1 MSLAGALLSGDVRA
15 LARAISLAEDR
26 DPQASQLVAEVQP
39 HTGNAY
45 LVGLTGAPGTGK
57 STLADALVKVIRDRQ
72 QTVGVIAVDP
82 SSPFTG
88 GAVLGDRIRM
98 GRHTLDKGVFI
109 RSMGARGHLGGL
121 AAATREAIHLLDA
134 YGRDV
139 ILVET
144 VGVGQSELEI
154 STICDTV
161 VLVLMPES
169 GDAVQSIKAGILEIA
184 DVFVI
189 NKSDLGGAEKTRRLI
204 QDAIGLGPK
213 QAWRTPIVLASAA
226 REDGIEQVWD
236 AVRAHQAYLTESG
249 TLASRRQQRLKH
261 EVMALVADRA
271 REEARR
277 VLDGDTAVGRR
288 VRENRNGKLNPYAL
302 AEEVLERRPVPQP
315 LLRALDC
322 QRTEVEVVIDRQDLV
337 PAEFCELSRR
347 FRQSATWCWHS
358 IGARWA
364 SSTGRKMR
372 AGPSRMAI
380 TSCSI
385 LQSRTRK
392 RFSSLASNMISRR

>member
-26 DPQASQLVAEVQP
+26 DPQATTLAAELQP
-39 HTGNAY
+39 HTGHAY

-57 STLADALVKVIRDRQ
+57 STLADALVKVIRDRG

-98 GRHTLDKGVFI
+98 SRHALDRGVFI

-161 VLVLMPES
+161 VLTLMPES
-169 GDAVQSIKAGILEIA
+169 GDAVQTIKAGILEIA

-189 NKSDLGGAEKTRRLI
+189 NKVDLGGAEKTRRLI
-204 QDAIGLGPK
+204 QDAMALGPK
-213 QAWRTPIVLASAA
+213 QAWRPPTGLASAA
-226 REDGIEQVWD
+226 DEEGVAKGWG
-236 AVRAHQAYLTESG
+236 AVLSHQGYLQENG
-249 TLASRRQQRLKH
+249 ALPSRRPEAGKQGI
-261 EVMALVADRA
+261 VAPGGRRA
-271 REEARR
+271 RQGAPRP
-277 VLDGDTAVGRR
+277 GR
-288 VRENRNGKLNPYAL
+288 
-302 AEEVLERRPVPQP
+302 
-315 LLRALDC
+315 
-322 QRTEVEVVIDRQDLV
+322 
-337 PAEFCELSRR
+337 
-347 FRQSATWCWHS
+347 
-358 IGARWA
+358 
-364 SSTGRKMR
+364 
-372 AGPSRMAI
+372 
-380 TSCSI
+380 
-385 LQSRTRK
+385 
-392 RFSSLASNMISRR
+392 

>member
-26 DPQASQLVAEVQP
+26 DPQASQLVAEVQA
-39 HTGNAY
+39 HTGKAY

-98 GRHTLDKGVFI
+98 SRHTLDKGVFI

-213 QAWRTPIVLASAA
+213 PAWRPPIILACAVK
-226 REDGIEQVWD
+226 EEGIEQVWD
-236 AVRAHQAYLTESG
+236 AVRAHLAYLTESG
-249 TLASRRQQRLKH
+249 TLATRRQQRLKQ
-261 EVMALVADRA
+261 EVVALVADRA

-277 VLDGDTAVGRR
+277 VLDGDTVVGRR
-288 VRENRNGKLNPYAL
+288 LRENRNGKLNPYAL
-302 AEEVLERRPVPQP
+302 AEEILDQRAPQGG
-315 LLRALDC
+315 
-322 QRTEVEVVIDRQDLV
+322 
-337 PAEFCELSRR
+337 S
-347 FRQSATWCWHS
+347 
-358 IGARWA
+358 
-364 SSTGRKMR
+364 
-372 AGPSRMAI
+372 
-380 TSCSI
+380 
-385 LQSRTRK
+385 
-392 RFSSLASNMISRR
+392 

>member
-26 DPQASQLVAEVQP
+26 DPQASQLVAELQP

-45 LVGLTGAPGTGK
+45 LVGLTGSPGTGK

-98 GRHTLDKGVFI
+98 ARHTLDKGVFI

-139 ILVET
+139 VLVET

-189 NKSDLGGAEKTRRLI
+189 NKTDLGGAEKTRRLI

-213 QAWRTPIVLASAA
+213 QAWRPPIVLASAVK
-226 REDGIEQVWD
+226 EEGIEKVWD
-236 AVRAHQAYLTESG
+236 AVLEHRAFLKESG
-249 TLASRRQQRLKH
+249 TLATRRQQRLKH
-261 EVMALVADRA
+261 EVVALVADRA

-288 VRENRNGKLNPYAL
+288 LRENRNGKLNPYAL
-302 AEEVLERRPVPQP
+302 AEEVLRQRGPQGG
-315 LLRALDC
+315 
-322 QRTEVEVVIDRQDLV
+322 
-337 PAEFCELSRR
+337 S
-347 FRQSATWCWHS
+347 
-358 IGARWA
+358 
-364 SSTGRKMR
+364 
-372 AGPSRMAI
+372 
-380 TSCSI
+380 
-385 LQSRTRK
+385 
-392 RFSSLASNMISRR
+392 

>member
-98 GRHTLDKGVFI
+98 SRHTLDKGVFI

-154 STICDTV
+154 STICDTI

-189 NKSDLGGAEKTRRLI
+189 NKLDLGGAEKTRRLI
-204 QDAIGLGPK
+204 QDALALGPRPP
-213 QAWRTPIVLASAA
+213 WRPPIVMVSAA
-226 REDGIEQVWD
+226 KEGGVAKGWE
-236 AVRAHQAYLTESG
+236 AVPSHQAYLKENGALTSP
-249 TLASRRQQRLKH
+249 QH
-261 EVMALVADRA
+261 E
-271 REEARR
+271 
-277 VLDGDTAVGRR
+277 
-288 VRENRNGKLNPYAL
+288 
-302 AEEVLERRPVPQP
+302 
-315 LLRALDC
+315 
-322 QRTEVEVVIDRQDLV
+322 
-337 PAEFCELSRR
+337 
-347 FRQSATWCWHS
+347 H
-358 IGARWA
+358 
-364 SSTGRKMR
+364 
-372 AGPSRMAI
+372 
-380 TSCSI
+380 
-385 LQSRTRK
+385 
-392 RFSSLASNMISRR
+392 

>member
-26 DPQASQLVAEVQP
+26 DPQAGELVAELQP
-39 HTGNAY
+39 HTGKAY

-57 STLADALVKVIRDRQ
+57 STLADALVKVIRDRG

-98 GRHTLDKGVFI
+98 SRHTLDRGVFI

-169 GDAVQSIKAGILEIA
+169 GDAVQTIKAGILEIA
-184 DVFVI
+184 DLFVI
-189 NKSDLGGAEKTRRLI
+189 NKTDLGGAEKTRRLI
-204 QDAIGLGPK
+204 QDALALGPK
-213 QAWRTPIVLASAA
+213 QAWRPPIVMASAA
-226 REDGIEQVWD
+226 REEGVVEVWD
-236 AVRAHQAYLTESG
+236 AILSHRRHLEDSG
-249 TLASRRQQRLKH
+249 AIASRRQQRLKQ
-261 EVMALVADRA
+261 EVVALVAERA

-277 VLDGDTAVGRR
+277 MLDGDTAVGRR
-288 VRENRNGKLNPYAL
+288 LRENRNGKLNPYTL
-302 AEEVLERRPVPQP
+302 AREVLREPG
-315 LLRALDC
+315 
-322 QRTEVEVVIDRQDLV
+322 
-337 PAEFCELSRR
+337 F
-347 FRQSATWCWHS
+347 
-358 IGARWA
+358 
-364 SSTGRKMR
+364 TG
-372 AGPSRMAI
+372 GS
-380 TSCSI
+380 
-385 LQSRTRK
+385 
-392 RFSSLASNMISRR
+392 

>member
-26 DPQASQLVAEVQP
+26 DPQATELVAELQP
-39 HTGNAY
+39 HTGNGY

-72 QTVGVIAVDP
+72 RTVGVIAVDP

-98 GRHTLDKGVFI
+98 SRHTLDKGVFI

-161 VLVLMPES
+161 VLTLMPES
-169 GDAVQSIKAGILEIA
+169 GDAVQTIKAGILEIA

-189 NKSDLGGAEKTRRLI
+189 NKIDLGGAEKTRRLI
-204 QDAIGLGPK
+204 QDAMTLGQK
-213 QAWRTPIVLASAA
+213 QAWRPPIVMASAA
-226 REDGIEQVWD
+226 KEEGIGEVWD
-236 AVRAHQAYLTESG
+236 AILAHQAFLKESG
-249 TLASRRQQRLKH
+249 ALASRRQERVKQ
-261 EVMALVADRA
+261 EVVALVAERA
-271 REEARR
+271 REDARR
-277 VLDGDTAVGRR
+277 LLDGDTVVGRR
-288 VRENRNGKLNPYAL
+288 LRENRNGKLNPYTL
-302 AEEVLERRPVPQP
+302 AEEVL
-315 LLRALDC
+315 
-322 QRTEVEVVIDRQDLV
+322 
-337 PAEFCELSRR
+337 
-347 FRQSATWCWHS
+347 
-358 IGARWA
+358 GARA
-364 SSTGRKMR
+364 SQGGS
-372 AGPSRMAI
+372 
-380 TSCSI
+380 
-385 LQSRTRK
+385 
-392 RFSSLASNMISRR
+392 

>member
-1 MSLAGALLSGDVRA
+1 MEKRAVSDNRFEMSLAGALLSGDVRA

-98 GRHTLDKGVFI
+98 SRHTLDKGVFI

-213 QAWRTPIVLASAA
+213 QAWRAPIVLASAVK
-226 REDGIEQVWD
+226 EEGIEQVWD
-236 AVRAHQAYLTESG
+236 AVRAHETYLKESG
-249 TLASRRQQRLKH
+249 TLATRRQQRLKQ

-271 REEARR
+271 REEARQ

-288 VRENRNGKLNPYAL
+288 LRENRNGKLNPYAL
-302 AEEVLERRPVPQP
+302 AEEVLEQRAPQGG
-315 LLRALDC
+315 
-322 QRTEVEVVIDRQDLV
+322 
-337 PAEFCELSRR
+337 S
-347 FRQSATWCWHS
+347 
-358 IGARWA
+358 
-364 SSTGRKMR
+364 
-372 AGPSRMAI
+372 
-380 TSCSI
+380 
-385 LQSRTRK
+385 
-392 RFSSLASNMISRR
+392 

>member
-57 STLADALVKVIRDRQ
+57 STLADGLVKVIRDRQ

-98 GRHTLDKGVFI
+98 SRHTLDKGVFI

-154 STICDTV
+154 STICDSV

-189 NKSDLGGAEKTRRLI
+189 NKTDLGGAEKTRRLVE
-204 QDAIGLGPK
+204 DAIGLGAK
-213 QAWRTPIVLASAA
+213 QAWRPPVVLASAA
-226 REDGIEQVWD
+226 KDEGIDRVWD
-236 AVRAHQAYLTESG
+236 AVLAHQAYLKDSG

-261 EVMALVADRA
+261 EVVALVAERA
-271 REEARR
+271 REDARR

-288 VRENRNGKLNPYAL
+288 LRENRNGKLSPYAL
-302 AEEVLERRPVPQP
+302 AEEVLGQRAPQGG
-315 LLRALDC
+315 
-322 QRTEVEVVIDRQDLV
+322 
-337 PAEFCELSRR
+337 S
-347 FRQSATWCWHS
+347 
-358 IGARWA
+358 
-364 SSTGRKMR
+364 
-372 AGPSRMAI
+372 
-380 TSCSI
+380 
-385 LQSRTRK
+385 
-392 RFSSLASNMISRR
+392 